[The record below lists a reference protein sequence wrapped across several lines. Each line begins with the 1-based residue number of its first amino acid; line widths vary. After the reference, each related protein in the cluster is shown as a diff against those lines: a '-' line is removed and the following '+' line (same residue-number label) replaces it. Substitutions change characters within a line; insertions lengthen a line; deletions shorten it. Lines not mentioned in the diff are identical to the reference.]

1 MRRRR
6 LDQSSDRT
14 TGGSVSGNIN
24 LVAYSTPQEVYEGAL
39 EPDFQKSSPNVE
51 FSSLFGSSGDQSR
64 AVEAGQPA
72 DVVHLPLEPDMTR
85 IVDAGIIADDYRD
98 AEPYGGS
105 PQTSVVTFAVRGGNP
120 KDIKDWDDLIRDD
133 VSVITPN
140 PFTSG
145 GARWNIMAAYG
156 AQINQGKSEDE
167 ALQYVADMLG
177 NTAKQDASA
186 SDALETFTSGE
197 GDVLIS
203 YENEAIRAQDA
214 GEDVDYVIP
223 DDTIKIE
230 TLAAVTEDSENPE
243 AAQAFLD
250 YLYTPEAQQIWADN
264 GYRPSDPT
272 VLKENEATPDSEGP
286 IHDRRSRRM
295 DGSHHRVLRPGER
308 LDRCDRAGSR
318 SDHRLMSGVTAQA
331 ETLPRPAFR
340 PRLGSALLSRR
351 TRHDLPQHHG
361 ADPDRGTDPEVV
373 RPSSR

>member
-1 MRRRR
+1 MESKNLMLRRGLRAPIAASAAIV
-6 LDQSSDRT
+6 LGIGIAACGGDDSTAGTGS
-14 TGGSVSGNIN
+14 GGSVSGNVS

-39 EPDFQKSSPNVE
+39 EPDFQAGDGSGVE
-51 FSSLFGSSGDQSR
+51 FSSSFGSSGDQSR

-85 IVDAGIIADDYRD
+85 LVDAGLVAEDYRD
-98 AEPYGGS
+98 AEPYGAS
-105 PQTSVVTFAVRGGNP
+105 PQTSVVAFTVRGGNP
-120 KDIKDWDDLIRDD
+120 KDIQDWDDLVRDD

-156 AQINQGKSEDE
+156 AQLEQGKSEEE
-167 ALQYVADMLG
+167 ALQYVADLLA

-230 TLAAVTEDSENPE
+230 TLAAVTEDSQNPE

-250 YLYTPEAQQIWADN
+250 YLFTPEAQQIWADN
-264 GYRPSDPT
+264 GYRPSDPE
-272 VLKENEATPDSEGP
+272 VLKENEDKFPTPSGLFDIESLGGWEQVSVEFFDP
-286 IHDRRSRRM
+286 EN
-295 DGSHHRVLRPGER
+295 GSIAEIER
-308 LDRCDRAGSR
+308 DL
-318 SDHRLMSGVTAQA
+318 GVT
-331 ETLPRPAFR
+331 T
-340 PRLGSALLSRR
+340 G
-351 TRHDLPQHHG
+351 
-361 ADPDRGTDPEVV
+361 
-373 RPSSR
+373 